1 MNDEIDD
8 EILEAELGDDA
19 LEKKMKKIESEAARI
34 LKQSSEL
41 LKALTR
47 DSSQQEE
54 TNQVGTKQEES
65 KATAAGESIK
75 SS

>member
-54 TNQVGTKQEES
+54 TNQVETKQEES

>member
-8 EILEAELGDDA
+8 EILEAEMGDDA
-19 LEKKMKKIESEAARI
+19 LEKKMKKVESEAARI

-41 LKALTR
+41 LKVLTR

-54 TNQVGTKQEES
+54 QNQVEKNKR
-65 KATAAGESIK
+65 KARRQPQAKA
-75 SS
+75 

>member
-8 EILEAELGDDA
+8 EILEAEMGDDA
-19 LEKKMKKIESEAARI
+19 LENKMKKVESEAARI

-54 TNQVGTKQEES
+54 TNQVETKQEES

>member
-8 EILEAELGDDA
+8 EILEAEMGDDA
-19 LEKKMKKIESEAARI
+19 LENKMKKVESEAARI

-54 TNQVGTKQEES
+54 QNQVEKNKR
-65 KATAAGESIK
+65 KARRQPQAKA
-75 SS
+75 